1 MFPFME
7 EYHLLGEFVGSDIES
22 AHQSLFDRDAHIGF
36 HYEDPSAIASSSSGP
51 SLRSKSH
58 GTEHANVI
66 TPLSSDNL
74 SSLEPWLNPLILV
87 IMSPLQCSFWHAERL
102 ARSSKKNP
110 SFTSCC
116 ANGKI
121 QLPAAPNT
129 PQFLD
134 DLLNP
139 DKGSLSVKFRH
150 NIRAYNSMFAFTS
163 MGAHIDHTVNSQPGP
178 YIFKINGQ
186 CHHLMGSLLPI
197 DAESPRF
204 AQLYIFDTDN
214 EIANR
219 LHPFNN
225 DNCQSSLDE
234 NVVKKLIDML
244 DCSNALVKSS
254 VRHRLNND
262 EFPNFKLRL
271 IGKRDGDS
279 KQYDD
284 PSSNDVCGL
293 IVGDIGESQTDRDI
307 IIESYSRNLRR
318 ISKLHPKF
326 MSLQYPLLFPYGED
340 GYHTDILFTN
350 QEHYTPSK
358 RQKVTMIAYY
368 AYVIQERLG
377 DSSTLTKGGR
387 LYQQFLVDAFMN
399 VEQERLDFIRSNQEN
414 LRILKDSPLGKQL
427 LGLHLICSSVV
438 AQLTQGLRFLLL

>member
-1 MFPFME
+1 
-7 EYHLLGEFVGSDIES
+7 
-22 AHQSLFDRDAHIGF
+22 
-36 HYEDPSAIASSSSGP
+36 
-51 SLRSKSH
+51 
-58 GTEHANVI
+58 
-66 TPLSSDNL
+66 
-74 SSLEPWLNPLILV
+74 LILILFFFFKFLFTSGTLV
-87 IMSPLQCSFWHAERL
+87 KPLDFGDKSWKCHHCNALFWHAERL

-121 QLPAAPNT
+121 QLPTAPNT

-139 DKGSLSVKFRH
+139 DKGSLSIKFRH

-163 MGAHIDHTVNSQPGP
+163 MGAQIDHTVNSQPGP

-186 CHHLMGSLLPI
+186 CHHLMGSLVPI

-234 NVVKKLIDML
+234 NVVNKLIDML
-244 DCSNALVKSS
+244 DSSNALVKLFRQ

-307 IIESYSRNLRR
+307 IIEGYSRNLRR

-358 RQKVTMIAYY
+358 RQKVTMLI
-368 AYVIQERLG
+368 
-377 DSSTLTKGGR
+377 
-387 LYQQFLVDAFMN
+387 
-399 VEQERLDFIRSNQEN
+399 NQ
-414 LRILKDSPLGKQL
+414 
-427 LGLHLICSSVV
+427 CS
-438 AQLTQGLRFLLL
+438 